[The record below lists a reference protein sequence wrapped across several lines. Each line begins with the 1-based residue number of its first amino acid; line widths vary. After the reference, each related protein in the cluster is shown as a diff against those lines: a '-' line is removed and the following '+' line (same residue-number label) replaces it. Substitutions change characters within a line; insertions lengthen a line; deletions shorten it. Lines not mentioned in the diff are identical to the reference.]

1 MPLSPQRTLSVHVRV
16 LLLGVRVPLP
26 PSWPL
31 PAHGQ
36 LHQRQHTLIL
46 ALHSAESLPVQIP
59 CLAVLV
65 AGQYYH
71 GCLQDDYLTVES
83 QVLTNS
89 GHILERIS

>member
-1 MPLSPQRTLSVHVRV
+1 MHVRV

-26 PSWPL
+26 PAWLL

-36 LHQRQHTLIL
+36 LHQHQHTLIL

-89 GHILERIS
+89 GHILEHIS